1 MIRSDEIVVERLELD
16 DASWVDVARDFLDQI
31 GHDHDEVF
39 RAVLDGTT
47 WEESRVFRYERWVDE
62 PRLGGRGPA
71 AGFSHDALA
80 DTQRLAQHRYGVR
93 FARPTFVRYRDERDA
108 MALHSD
114 RDMRWLDDTV
124 IALLV
129 LGDRRPFHLR
139 PVEARLADDPWK
151 GAVHDVAPGDGDLVV
166 MGGACQ
172 ARWQHGVPHPHGA
185 CGERISV
192 QWRWTSGQG
201 RPVVGASYRAPRLY
215 SR

>member
-1 MIRSDEIVVERLELD
+1 VIRSDEIVVERLQLD
-16 DASWVDVARDFLDQI
+16 DASWVDVARDFLGQI

-39 RAVLDGTT
+39 ATVLDRTT

-62 PRLGGRGPA
+62 PRLGGRGPIEGYA
-71 AGFSHDALA
+71 HPSLA
-80 DTQRLAQHRYGVR
+80 DTHRLAQHRYGVR

-139 PVEARLADDPWK
+139 PVDARLADDPWK
-151 GAVHDVAPGDGDLVV
+151 GAVHDVAPGHGDLVV

-172 ARWQHGVPHPHGA
+172 AGWQHGVPHPVGP

-192 QWRWTSGQG
+192 QWRWTSGRG
-201 RPVVGASYRAPRLY
+201 RPVVGASYRSPRLY